1 MYSRFVV
8 QGSNMRVTRK
18 LIKNSKWGRSIMIPG
33 MWLEQLRNR
42 GIDPENVVIDI
53 TDDKL
58 TIYPEKP
65 PKK

>member
-1 MYSRFVV
+1 
-8 QGSNMRVTRK
+8 
-18 LIKNSKWGRSIMIPG
+18 MIPG